1 MQLNKGTSV
10 YYKNGLFYVL
20 NGDEVTITNSSSN
33 ALSLSSYYEGK
44 TPLNKLQEIV
54 KNPSTEEEIKAIRTK
69 YGI

>member
-1 MQLNKGTSV
+1 MQLNKGTLV
-10 YYKNGLFYVL
+10 YYKNGLFYIL
-20 NGDEVTITNSSSN
+20 SGDEITITNSSSN

-54 KNPSTEEEIKAIRTK
+54 KNPSTEEEIKSIRTK